1 MKWHVLDAVFKRNF
15 VAYFSN
21 PTGYV
26 FICVFVLLGSLA
38 AFWPP
43 EFFNSNLANLDQLN
57 RYLPFILLVFVPAIT
72 MSVWADERR
81 QGTDELLLTIP
92 ASDLE
97 VVVGKYLA
105 TVGIFTAAL
114 MFSCVCNLIILLLW
128 GTPDSGLFLTNYLGY
143 WFTGLA
149 MLAVGMV
156 ASFLTSNL
164 TVGFVL
170 GVLFNA
176 PLALADRA
184 GTVMSPAAASWVKSW
199 SLAEHFADFG
209 RGVVSL
215 SSIAYF
221 LGIVTVCLYLA
232 MVLIGRRHWAGH
244 RGEGGLGL
252 HYLGRTLGLLA
263 GAVGVTLACRAVD
276 VRADLSEG
284 QISSL
289 APDTRRLLQSLEADR
304 PVDIKAYV
312 SPNVPED
319 YAQTRL
325 NLLNMLRQFE
335 RLGRGKVA
343 VEVIPTEPKT
353 EQAALAAQQF
363 GIEPVSVQARVRG
376 AYRQE
381 EIFLGCAVT
390 SGLEKVVVPFFD
402 KGTPVEY
409 ELIRSVCTAAQ
420 QKRKRLGLITTDA
433 ELFGGF
439 DMASGQARQRQPLV
453 DELEKQYDVVQV
465 DASAPITE
473 SFDVLL
479 AVQPS
484 SLGPEQMV
492 NFVAAVKAGQPV
504 AIFEDPLPVYMPGVP
519 GTSQPRRSPM
529 GPMALFGPQGQPK
542 GDINLLWD
550 ALGVRLAAAAGR
562 PAMGQMGAAPT
573 IVYQDYNP
581 HPQLQDMLEREFVFI
596 DSTLQGGKQGGFDAT
611 LPATAGLQ
619 EVMFPFVGGLE
630 KIDGADV
637 TFTPLVQTA
646 AGLSGT
652 IRFEDVERAMGS
664 GSRQSLRQMLG
675 IYEKRQD
682 DGIVLAA
689 LVAGRAPAAPAK
701 EAADPASAKAAD
713 PASAKAADPASAKP
727 VRAVVVADVDM
738 LSGLFFGLRTRG
750 DETFNLD
757 FDNVELAL
765 NLLDTLAGDDRF
777 VEIRKRKPKH
787 RTLERIEDA
796 VAGART
802 KADDQRSR
810 FVAEFDDAERAANDA
825 MQQEVGAFEKKIQEM
840 ESQGNADPQAAM
852 QAMQQLASSQR
863 LAQRKLDTK
872 IEQLRRKRDAE
883 VDKVERELEA
893 EIRREQDRQ
902 KWLAVLLPPIPP
914 LVVAFFV
921 FFRRRAQEREGVAT
935 SRLR

>member
-72 MSVWADERR
+72 MSVWAEERR

-105 TVGIFTAAL
+105 AVGIFTAAL
-114 MFSCVCNLIILLLW
+114 MFSCVCNLVILLLW

-170 GVLFNA
+170 GVVFNA

-184 GTVMSPAAASWVKSW
+184 GAVMSPGAAAWVRSC

-215 SSIAYF
+215 SAIAYF
-221 LGIVTVCLYLA
+221 LGIVAVCLYLA

-244 RGEGGLGL
+244 RGGGLGL
-252 HYLGRTLGLLA
+252 HYLARTLGLAA
-263 GAVGVTLACRAVD
+263 GAVGLALACRAVD
-276 VRADLSEG
+276 VRADLSEER
-284 QISSL
+284 ISSL
-289 APDTRRLLQSLEADR
+289 APDTRRLLASLPGDR
-304 PVDIKAYV
+304 PVEIKAYV
-312 SPNVPED
+312 SPTVPED

-325 NLLNMLRQFE
+325 NLLTMLRQFE

-343 VEVIPTEPKT
+343 VEVIPAEPKT
-353 EQAALAAQQF
+353 EQAALASQQF

-409 ELIRSVCTAAQ
+409 ELVRSISTAAQ
-420 QKRKRLGLITTDA
+420 QQRKRLGLLTTDA
-433 ELFGGF
+433 ELFGGL
-439 DMASGQARQRQPLV
+439 DMMSGQARPRQPLV
-453 DELEKQYDVVQV
+453 DELEKQYDVIQV

-484 SLGPEQMV
+484 SLGPEQMT

-529 GPMALFGPQGQPK
+529 GPMSMFGGPQGQPK
-542 GDINLLWD
+542 GELELLWQT
-550 ALGVRLAAAAGR
+550 LGVRLVAAAGR
-562 PAMGQMGAAPT
+562 PAMGQMGSAPV

-581 HPQLQDMLEREFVFI
+581 HPQLEDLLEREFVFI
-596 DSTLQGGKQGGFDAT
+596 DATLQDDKRGGFDAKQ
-611 LPATAGLQ
+611 PATAGLQ
-619 EVMFPFVGGLE
+619 EVMFPFAGGLE
-630 KIDGADV
+630 KIGGADV
-637 TFTPLVQTA
+637 VFTPLVQTA

-652 IRFEDVERAMGS
+652 IKLDDAERAMSS

-675 IYEKRQD
+675 LYEKRQD
-682 DGIVLAA
+682 DGLVLAA
-689 LVAGRAPAAPAK
+689 LVEGRAAAPADGG
-701 EAADPASAKAAD
+701 AA
-713 PASAKAADPASAKP
+713 AKP
-727 VRAVVVADVDM
+727 VRAVVVADIDL

-777 VEIRKRKPKH
+777 IEIRKRKPKH

-796 VAGART
+796 VAGARQR
-802 KADDQRSR
+802 ADDQRAL
-810 FVAEFDDAERAANDA
+810 FVAEFDKAERAANDA
-825 MQQEVGAFEKKIQEM
+825 MKQEVGAFEKKIQELQT
-840 ESQGNADPQAAM
+840 QGNADRQAAM
-852 QAMQQLASSQR
+852 QAIQQLAASQQ
-863 LAQRKLDTK
+863 LAQRKLTTK
-872 IEQLRRKRDAE
+872 IEKLERQRDAE
-883 VDKVERELEA
+883 VAKVERELEA
-893 EIRREQDRQ
+893 TVRREQDRQ

>member
-43 EFFNSNLANLDQLN
+43 EFFNANLANLDQLN
-57 RYLPFILLVFVPAIT
+57 RYLPSILLVFIPAIT

-97 VVVGKYLA
+97 VVMGKYLA

-114 MFSCVCNLIILLLW
+114 MFSCVCNLVILLFW
-128 GTPDSGLFLTNYLGY
+128 GTPDGGLFLANYLGY

-164 TVGFVL
+164 TVGFIL

-184 GTVMSPAAASWVKSW
+184 GIVMGPTAAGWLKSW
-199 SLAEHFADFG
+199 SLAENFSDFG

-215 SSIAYF
+215 SSMVYF
-221 LGIVTVCLYLA
+221 FGVVAVSLYLS
-232 MVLIGRRHWAGH
+232 MVLIGRRHWAG
-244 RGEGGLGL
+244 RRDEASLGL
-252 HYLGRTLGLLA
+252 HYIARALGLVA
-263 GAVGVTLACRAVD
+263 GAVGLALIFRAID
-276 VRADLSEG
+276 LRGDLSEG

-289 APDTRRLLQSLEADR
+289 APGTTKLLRTLDKGRSI
-304 PVDIKAYV
+304 VITAYV
-312 SPNVPED
+312 SPTVPED
-319 YAQTRL
+319 YAQTRI
-325 NLLNMLRQFE
+325 NLLNTLRQME
-335 RLGRGKVA
+335 RLGRGRVK

-353 EQAALAAQQF
+353 EEAAIASQQY
-363 GIEPVSVQARVRG
+363 GIEPVTVQARVRG

-381 EIFLGCAVT
+381 EIFLGCAIT

-402 KGTPVEY
+402 RGTPVEY
-409 ELIRSVCTAAQ
+409 ELIRSIGTVAQ
-420 QKRKRLGLITTDA
+420 QKRKRLGLLTTDVD
-433 ELFGGF
+433 LMGGF
-439 DMASGQARQRQPLV
+439 DMMTGQARPRQPLV
-453 DELEKQYDVVQV
+453 DELEKQYEVVQV
-465 DASAPITE
+465 DPSAPITE
-473 SFDVLL
+473 TFDVLL

-492 NFVAAVKAGQPV
+492 NFVAAVRAGQPV
-504 AIFEDPLPVYMPGVP
+504 AIFEDPLPAYMPGVP
-519 GTSQPRRSPM
+519 GTSQPRQSPT
-529 GPMALFGPQGQPK
+529 GPMAMFGPQGQPK
-542 GDINLLWD
+542 GDLELLWQT
-550 ALGVRLAAAAGR
+550 LGVRLVTGGR
-562 PAMGQMGAAPT
+562 PAMGQMGASPF

-581 HPQLQDMLEREFVFI
+581 HPQLEDMLEREYVFI
-596 DSTLQGGKQGGFDAT
+596 DATFEGGKQGGFDEAF
-611 LPATAGLQ
+611 PATAGLQ
-619 EVMFPFVGGLE
+619 EAMFPFPGGLE
-630 KIDGADV
+630 RIDRTDV
-637 TFTPLVQTA
+637 TFTPLVRTA

-652 IRFEDVERAMGS
+652 ISFDDVERAMNS
-664 GSRQSLRQMLG
+664 GGRQTMRQMLG
-675 IYEKRQD
+675 LHEKRQD
-682 DGIVLAA
+682 DSLVLAA
-689 LVAGRAPAAPAK
+689 LVEGRPAAATEPAQADG
-701 EAADPASAKAAD
+701 EAVPA
-713 PASAKAADPASAKP
+713 AKP
-727 VRAVVVADVDM
+727 VRAVIVADIDM

-765 NLLDTLAGDDRF
+765 NLLDALAGDDRF
-777 VEIRKRKPKH
+777 IEIRKRKPKH

-796 VAGART
+796 VADARKKSDAARAMYIT
-802 KADDQRSR
+802 DFD
-810 FVAEFDDAERAANDA
+810 VAEQKASEA
-825 MQQEVGAFEKKIQEM
+825 MQTEIGAFEQRIEDLK
-840 ESQGNADPQAAM
+840 SQGNDDPQAAM
-852 QAMQQLASSQR
+852 QAIQQLVTNQR
-863 LAQRKLDTK
+863 IAQRKLDTK
-872 IEQLRRKRDAE
+872 IEQMRRKRDAAVAAE
-883 VDKVERELEA
+883 ERKLEGD
-893 EIRREQDRQ
+893 IRREQDRQ

-921 FFRRRAQEREGVAT
+921 FFRRRAEEREGVAT
-935 SRLR
+935 TRLR

>member
-72 MSVWADERR
+72 MSVWAEERR

-105 TVGIFTAAL
+105 AVGIFTAAL

-184 GTVMSPAAASWVKSW
+184 GAVMSPGAASWVRSW

-209 RGVVSL
+209 RGVISL

-244 RGEGGLGL
+244 RGRGTGGLGL
-252 HYLGRTLGLLA
+252 HYLARTLGLAA
-263 GAVGVTLACRAVD
+263 GAVGLALMCRAVD
-276 VRADLSEG
+276 VRADLSEER
-284 QISSL
+284 ISSL
-289 APDTRRLLQSLEADR
+289 APDTRRLLTSLAADR

-312 SPNVPED
+312 SPTVPED

-325 NLLNMLRQFE
+325 NLLTMLRQFE
-335 RLGRGKVA
+335 RLGRGKVS

-353 EQAALAAQQF
+353 EQAALASQQY

-409 ELIRSVCTAAQ
+409 ELVRSISTAAQ
-420 QKRKRLGLITTDA
+420 QQRKRLGLLTTDA

-439 DMASGQARQRQPLV
+439 DMASGQARPRQPLV
-453 DELEKQYDVVQV
+453 DELEKQYDVIQV

-473 SFDVLL
+473 TFDVLL

-484 SLGPEQMV
+484 SLGPEQMT
-492 NFVAAVKAGQPV
+492 NFVAAVRAGQPV

-529 GPMALFGPQGQPK
+529 GPMAMFGGPQGQPK
-542 GDINLLWD
+542 GELELLWQT
-550 ALGVRLAAAAGR
+550 LGVRLVAAAGR
-562 PAMGQMGAAPT
+562 PAMGQMGSAPL

-581 HPQLQDMLEREFVFI
+581 HPQLEDLLEREFVFI
-596 DSTLQGGKQGGFDAT
+596 DGTLQDDKRGGFDQKA
-611 LPATAGLQ
+611 PATAGLQ

-652 IRFEDVERAMGS
+652 IRFEDVERAMNS

-675 IYEKRQD
+675 LYEKRQD
-682 DGIVLAA
+682 DGLVLAA
-689 LVAGRAPAAPAK
+689 LVEGRAAAPA
-701 EAADPASAKAAD
+701 EGGAA
-713 PASAKAADPASAKP
+713 AKP
-727 VRAVVVADVDM
+727 VRAVVVADIDL

-765 NLLDTLAGDDRF
+765 NLLDSLAGDDRF
-777 VEIRKRKPKH
+777 IEIRKRKPKH

-796 VAGART
+796 VAGARQ
-802 KADDQRSR
+802 KADDQRTR
-810 FVAEFDDAERAANDA
+810 FVAEFDEAERAANEA
-825 MQQEVGAFEKKIQEM
+825 MQKEVGAFEKKIQEM
-840 ESQGNADPQAAM
+840 QTQGNADRQAAM
-852 QAMQQLASSQR
+852 QAIQQLAASQQ
-863 LAQRKLDTK
+863 LAQRKLTTK
-872 IEQLRRKRDAE
+872 IEKLERQRDAE
-883 VDKVERELEA
+883 VAKVERELEA
-893 EIRREQDRQ
+893 TVRREQDRQ

>member
-81 QGTDELLLTIP
+81 QGTDELLLTLP

-105 TVGIFTAAL
+105 AVGIFTAAL

-184 GTVMSPAAASWVKSW
+184 GTVMSPAAAAWVRSW

-221 LGIVTVCLYLA
+221 LGIVAVCLYVA
-232 MVLIGRRHWAGH
+232 MVLIGRRHWAGP

-252 HYLGRTLGLLA
+252 HYLARTLGLLA
-263 GAVGVTLACRAVD
+263 GAVGLTLACRAVD

-289 APDTRRLLQSLEADR
+289 APDTRRLLASLEADR

-312 SPNVPED
+312 SPAVPED
-319 YAQTRL
+319 YAQTRI

-409 ELIRSVCTAAQ
+409 ELVRSICTAAQ

-439 DMASGQARQRQPLV
+439 DMASGQARPRQPLV

-492 NFVAAVKAGQPV
+492 NFVAAVKGGQPV

-529 GPMALFGPQGQPK
+529 GPMAMFGPQGQPK
-542 GDINLLWD
+542 GDLNLLWET
-550 ALGVRLAAAAGR
+550 LGVRLAAAAGR
-562 PAMGQMGAAPT
+562 PAMGQMGSAPL

-581 HPQLQDMLEREFVFI
+581 HPQLEDLLEREFVFI
-596 DSTLQGGKQGGFDAT
+596 DAALQGGKQGGFDPKF
-611 LPATAGLQ
+611 PATAGLQ
-619 EVMFPFVGGLE
+619 EMMFPFVGGLE
-630 KIDGADV
+630 KIDGVDV
-637 TFTPLVQTA
+637 SFTPLVQTA

-652 IRFEDVERAMGS
+652 IRFEDVERAMSG

-682 DGIVLAA
+682 DGLVLAA
-689 LVAGRAPAAPAK
+689 LVEGRAVAAPAATEGADGPA
-701 EAADPASAKAAD
+701 APTR
-713 PASAKAADPASAKP
+713 P

-777 VEIRKRKPKH
+777 IEIRKRKPKH

-796 VAGART
+796 VAGARA
-802 KADDQRSR
+802 KADDQRAR

-863 LAQRKLDTK
+863 LAQRKLETK

>member
-105 TVGIFTAAL
+105 AVGIFTAAL
-114 MFSCVCNLIILLLW
+114 MFSCVCNLVILLLW
-128 GTPDSGLFLTNYLGY
+128 GTPDSGLFLANYLGY

-184 GTVMSPAAASWVKSW
+184 GAVMGPRPAAWVRSW

-221 LGIVTVCLYLA
+221 LGVVAVCLYLA
-232 MVLIGRRHWAGH
+232 MVLIGRRHWAGN
-244 RGEGGLGL
+244 RAEGGLGL
-252 HYLGRTLGLLA
+252 HYLARTLGLAA
-263 GAVGVTLACRAVD
+263 GAVGLALVFRAVD

-289 APDTRRLLQSLEADR
+289 APDTRRLLASLDADR
-304 PVDIKAYV
+304 RVDVKAYV
-312 SPNVPED
+312 SPVVPED

-335 RLGRGKVA
+335 RLGRGKVS

-409 ELIRSVCTAAQ
+409 ELVRSISTAAQ
-420 QKRKRLGLITTDA
+420 QKRKRLGLVTTDA

-439 DMASGQARQRQPLV
+439 DMASGQARPRQPLV

-473 SFDVLL
+473 TFDVLV

-484 SLGPEQMV
+484 SLGPEQLA
-492 NFVAAVKAGQPV
+492 NFVAAVKAGQPT

-529 GPMALFGPQGQPK
+529 GPMAMFGPQGQPK

-550 ALGVRLAAAAGR
+550 TLGVRLVAGSGR
-562 PAMGQMGAAPT
+562 PAMGQMGVSPV

-581 HPQLQDMLEREFVFI
+581 HPQLEDLLEREFVFI
-596 DSTLQGGKQGGFDAT
+596 DATLQEGKQGGFDGT
-611 LPATAGLQ
+611 QPATAGLQ
-619 EVMFPFVGGLE
+619 EVMFPFAGGLQ

-652 IRFEDVERAMGS
+652 IRFEDVERAMSG
-664 GSRQSLRQMLG
+664 GSRQSLRQMLA

-682 DGIVLAA
+682 DGLVLAA
-689 LVAGRAPAAPAK
+689 LVEGRAAPPT
-701 EAADPASAKAAD
+701 AADATAAAATPAG
-713 PASAKAADPASAKP
+713 KP
-727 VRAVVVADVDM
+727 IRAVVVADVDM

-765 NLLDTLAGDDRF
+765 NLLDTLADDDRF

-796 VAGART
+796 VAGARA
-802 KADDQRSR
+802 KADDQRAR
-810 FVAEFDDAERAANDA
+810 FVAEFDEAERAANDA
-825 MQQEVGAFEKKIQEM
+825 MQQEVGSFEKKIQEM
-840 ESQGNADPQAAM
+840 ESQGNADQQAVM